1 MQTKADIVP
10 ISDIL
15 PLSTAHLAAIET
27 LEAQLFEQP
36 ASAEML
42 ASFHGNP
49 ASVGYV
55 LIRRDQTPDAGS
67 DAGSGA
73 GSDAVSGN
81 IAAYAL
87 ALNSG
92 LSADLVTIGTALSC
106 QRCGFGRAVLDHLVA
121 ALRDM
126 GAHEL
131 MLEVAVDNVAARNLY
146 AAAGFATVAVRPGY
160 YRRAGGPVDAVAM
173 RRDTRHPAP

>member
-10 ISDIL
+10 ISDIV

-67 DAGSGA
+67 DA
-73 GSDAVSGN
+73 VSCD

-92 LSADLVTIGTALSC
+92 LSADLVTIGTAQSC

-121 ALRDM
+121 ALRDS
-126 GAHEL
+126 G
-131 MLEVAVDNVAARNLY
+131 
-146 AAAGFATVAVRPGY
+146 
-160 YRRAGGPVDAVAM
+160 
-173 RRDTRHPAP
+173 TRWMPI

>member
-55 LIRRDQTPDAGS
+55 LIRRDQTPDAR
-67 DAGSGA
+67 SGA
-73 GSDAVSGN
+73 GSDAVSGD

>member
-55 LIRRDQTPDAGS
+55 LIRRDQTS

-73 GSDAVSGN
+73 GSDAVSGD

-92 LSADLVTIGTALSC
+92 LSADLVTIGTAQSC

>member
-42 ASFHGNP
+42 ASFHRNP

-55 LIRRDQTPDAGS
+55 LISRDQTPDS
-67 DAGSGA
+67 GSGA
-73 GSDAVSGN
+73 VSGD

>member
-42 ASFHGNP
+42 ASFHRNP

-55 LIRRDQTPDAGS
+55 LISRDQTPDV
-67 DAGSGA
+67 GSGA
-73 GSDAVSGN
+73 GSDAVSGD

>member
-10 ISDIL
+10 ISDIV

-55 LIRRDQTPDAGS
+55 LISRDQKP

-73 GSDAVSGN
+73 GSDAVSGD

-92 LSADLVTIGTALSC
+92 LSADLVTIGTAQSC

>member
-10 ISDIL
+10 ISDIV

-67 DAGSGA
+67 GA
-73 GSDAVSGN
+73 GSDAVSGD

-92 LSADLVTIGTALSC
+92 LSADLVTIGTAQSS

-131 MLEVAVDNVAARNLY
+131 MLEVAVDNLAARNLY

>member
-55 LIRRDQTPDAGS
+55 LIKRDQTP

-73 GSDAVSGN
+73 GSDAVSGD

-92 LSADLVTIGTALSC
+92 LSADLVTIGTAQSC

>member
-67 DAGSGA
+67 DAGS
-73 GSDAVSGN
+73 DAVSGD

>member
-10 ISDIL
+10 ISDIV

-67 DAGSGA
+67 GA
-73 GSDAVSGN
+73 GSDAVSGD

-131 MLEVAVDNVAARNLY
+131 MLEVAVDNLAARNLY

>member
-67 DAGSGA
+67 GA
-73 GSDAVSGN
+73 GSDAVSGD

>member
-10 ISDIL
+10 ISDIV

-27 LEAQLFEQP
+27 LEAQLFEQS

-42 ASFHGNP
+42 ASFHRNP

-55 LIRRDQTPDAGS
+55 LISRDQTP

-73 GSDAVSGN
+73 GSDAVSGD

-92 LSADLVTIGTALSC
+92 LSADLVTIGTAQSC

>member
-42 ASFHGNP
+42 ASFHGNL

-55 LIRRDQTPDAGS
+55 LIRRDQTLV
-67 DAGSGA
+67 A
-73 GSDAVSGN
+73 GSDAVSGD

>member
-10 ISDIL
+10 ISDIV

-73 GSDAVSGN
+73 GSDAVSGD

>member
-10 ISDIL
+10 ISDIV

-67 DAGSGA
+67 GA
-73 GSDAVSGN
+73 GSDAVSGD

>member
-1 MQTKADIVP
+1 MQTKADTVP
-10 ISDIL
+10 ISDIV

-42 ASFHGNP
+42 ASFHRNP

-67 DAGSGA
+67 GA
-73 GSDAVSGN
+73 GSDAVSGD

>member
-55 LIRRDQTPDAGS
+55 LISRDQTPDAGS
-67 DAGSGA
+67 DV
-73 GSDAVSGN
+73 VSGD

-92 LSADLVTIGTALSC
+92 LSADLVTIGTAQSC

>member
-55 LIRRDQTPDAGS
+55 LVRRDQTPDAE
-67 DAGSGA
+67 SGA
-73 GSDAVSGN
+73 GSDAISGD
-81 IAAYAL
+81 IVAYAL

-92 LSADLVTIGTALSC
+92 LSADLVTIGTAQSC

>member
-10 ISDIL
+10 VSDIV
-15 PLSTAHLAAIET
+15 PLSTAHLVSIET
-27 LEAQLFEQP
+27 LEVQLFEQP
-36 ASAEML
+36 APAEML

-67 DAGSGA
+67 GA
-73 GSDAVSGN
+73 GSDAVSGD

-92 LSADLVTIGTALSC
+92 LSADLVTIGTAQSC

-160 YRRAGGPVDAVAM
+160 YRRAGGSVDAVAM

>member
-55 LIRRDQTPDAGS
+55 LIRRDQTPDEE
-67 DAGSGA
+67 SGA
-73 GSDAVSGN
+73 GSDVVSGD

>member
-10 ISDIL
+10 ISDIV

-67 DAGSGA
+67 DAGS
-73 GSDAVSGN
+73 DAVSGD

>member
-55 LIRRDQTPDAGS
+55 LIRRDQTPDAE
-67 DAGSGA
+67 SG
-73 GSDAVSGN
+73 AVSGN

-92 LSADLVTIGTALSC
+92 LSADLVTIGTAQSC

>member
-67 DAGSGA
+67 GA
-73 GSDAVSGN
+73 GSDAVSGD

-146 AAAGFATVAVRPGY
+146 AAAGFAPVAVRPGY

>member
-10 ISDIL
+10 ISDIV

-55 LIRRDQTPDAGS
+55 LVRRDQTP
-67 DAGSGA
+67 GA
-73 GSDAVSGN
+73 GSDAVSGD

-146 AAAGFATVAVRPGY
+146 AAAGFATVAVRPDY

>member
-10 ISDIL
+10 ISDIV

-67 DAGSGA
+67 GA
-73 GSDAVSGN
+73 GSDAVSGD
-81 IAAYAL
+81 IVAYAL

-92 LSADLVTIGTALSC
+92 LSADLVTIGTAQSC

-160 YRRAGGPVDAVAM
+160 YRRAAGPVDAVVM

>member
-42 ASFHGNP
+42 ASFHRNP

-55 LIRRDQTPDAGS
+55 LISRGQTP

-73 GSDAVSGN
+73 GSDAVSGD

-92 LSADLVTIGTALSC
+92 LSADLVTIGTAQSC

>member
-1 MQTKADIVP
+1 MQTKADTVP
-10 ISDIL
+10 ISDIV
-15 PLSTAHLAAIET
+15 PLSTAHLATIET

-55 LIRRDQTPDAGS
+55 LISRAQTP

-73 GSDAVSGN
+73 GSDAVSGD

-92 LSADLVTIGTALSC
+92 LSADLVTIGTAQSC

>member
-10 ISDIL
+10 ISDIV

-42 ASFHGNP
+42 ASFHRNP

-55 LIRRDQTPDAGS
+55 LISRDQTP

-92 LSADLVTIGTALSC
+92 LSADLVTIGTAQSC

>member
-1 MQTKADIVP
+1 VP
-10 ISDIL
+10 ISDIV
-15 PLSTAHLAAIET
+15 PLSRAHLAAIET

-42 ASFHGNP
+42 ASFHDNP
-49 ASVGYV
+49 AFVGYV
-55 LIRRDQTPDAGS
+55 LIRRDQTPDK
-67 DAGSGA
+67 GSGA
-73 GSDAVSGN
+73 GSGN

-92 LSADLVTIGTALSC
+92 LSADLVTIGTAQSC

>member
-55 LIRRDQTPDAGS
+55 LISRDQTP

-73 GSDAVSGN
+73 GSDAVSGD

-92 LSADLVTIGTALSC
+92 LSADLVTIGTAQSC

-126 GAHEL
+126 AAHEL

>member
-10 ISDIL
+10 ISDIV

-42 ASFHGNP
+42 ASFHSNP

-55 LIRRDQTPDAGS
+55 LISRDQTP

-73 GSDAVSGN
+73 GSDAVSGD

-92 LSADLVTIGTALSC
+92 LSADLVTIGTAQSC

-146 AAAGFATVAVRPGY
+146 TAAGFATVAVRPGY

>member
-15 PLSTAHLAAIET
+15 PLSTAYLAAIET

-42 ASFHGNP
+42 ASFHRNP

-55 LIRRDQTPDAGS
+55 LISRDQTPDAGS
-67 DAGSGA
+67 G
-73 GSDAVSGN
+73 AVSGDV
-81 IAAYAL
+81 AAYAL

>member
-55 LIRRDQTPDAGS
+55 LISRDQTP

-73 GSDAVSGN
+73 GSDAVSGD

-92 LSADLVTIGTALSC
+92 LSADLVTIGTAQSF

>member
-10 ISDIL
+10 ISDIV

-67 DAGSGA
+67 DA
-73 GSDAVSGN
+73 VSCD

-92 LSADLVTIGTALSC
+92 LSADLVTIGTAQSC

>member
-10 ISDIL
+10 ISDIV

-42 ASFHGNP
+42 ASFHRNP

-55 LIRRDQTPDAGS
+55 LISRDQTP

-73 GSDAVSGN
+73 GSDAVSGD

-92 LSADLVTIGTALSC
+92 LSADLVTIGTAPSC

-121 ALRDM
+121 ALPDM

>member
-10 ISDIL
+10 ISDIV
-15 PLSTAHLAAIET
+15 PLSTAHFAAIET

-67 DAGSGA
+67 DA
-73 GSDAVSGN
+73 VSCD

-92 LSADLVTIGTALSC
+92 LSADLVTIGTAQSC

-160 YRRAGGPVDAVAM
+160 YRRAGGPVDAVVM